1 MKKKIFKKRY
11 WLSITTVLIFSCLT
25 VLLYFYFNK
34 SITDQ
39 LENQL
44 QVTGEVAVRNFEL
57 SISKNLLYLENA
69 TQQMKGQSDLAQ
81 KWDSLSQRI
90 TGRNKNI
97 VFTALMDEKGDLMAN
112 YPNNL
117 MQDSITGL
125 RAFLNRELKNN
136 DSLNAPYVKWLE
148 QIDNETILL
157 VNLPLNN
164 QNPSKTLLAGVDM
177 EAELHAINGFL
188 KDYAFQL
195 KDETGKIIY
204 SRNALEM
211 ETSNDPFIFRSEL
224 FINEGAIHH
233 WSIDLLRQDAQI
245 YAHSFMVLDWMLVFG
260 ILISLLMGLL
270 FFFYLES
277 LQAIKNSELGNH
289 QLVQANIELDDQRK
303 KAQKASNA
311 KTEFLS
317 NMSHEIRTPL
327 NAILGICE
335 LLKTKK
341 SKAEK
346 ANYIDMMQESSKT
359 LLSLVNDVLAIDRI
373 ESGKEQ
379 LSKDRFQPCEIVE
392 NMITFYSPQIAGKKL
407 ELVKELK
414 RCNRNLVIGDRTK
427 FEQISLN
434 LFSNAIKFTHK
445 GSIHLICEEELIDDS
460 HMAIKLIIKDTGIGI
475 PVSQQETIFDQF
487 TQLDV
492 GIRKKHSGGGL
503 GLYITRQLVNLMNG
517 SLHVESKKGVGSQF
531 SVNIELPLAED
542 RKKVI
547 NEDFINKLKFLNL
560 NVLAVDDNKM
570 NMIILTKLLKNM
582 GMNTDTAYNGKEALE
597 QTAVKDYDIIFMDV
611 HMPEMDGYEAT
622 RHIRSSN
629 TNVLILGL
637 SADATT
643 SSAHEGLC
651 AGMNEYLTKPLDLHK
666 LANILME
673 HFENQ
678 LV

>member
-1 MKKKIFKKRY
+1 
-11 WLSITTVLIFSCLT
+11 
-25 VLLYFYFNK
+25 
-34 SITDQ
+34 
-39 LENQL
+39 LE
-44 QVTGEVAVRNFEL
+44 
-57 SISKNLLYLENA
+57 
-69 TQQMKGQSDLAQ
+69 
-81 KWDSLSQRI
+81 
-90 TGRNKNI
+90 
-97 VFTALMDEKGDLMAN
+97 
-112 YPNNL
+112 
-117 MQDSITGL
+117 
-125 RAFLNRELKNN
+125 
-136 DSLNAPYVKWLE
+136 
-148 QIDNETILL
+148 
-157 VNLPLNN
+157 N
-164 QNPSKTLLAGVDM
+164 QNPSKTLLAGLDM
-177 EAELHAINGFL
+177 DAELHAINGFL

-195 KDETGKIIY
+195 KDETGKVIY

-211 ETSNDPFIFRSEL
+211 ETPNDPFL
-224 FINEGAIHH
+224 FKSALVINEGAIHH
-233 WSIDLLRQDAQI
+233 WSIDLLRQDAQM
-245 YAHSFMVLDWMLVFG
+245 YAHSIMVLDWMLIFG

-270 FFFYLES
+270 LFFYLES
-277 LQAIKNSELGNH
+277 LQAIKNSELGNQ
-289 QLVQANIELDDQRK
+289 QLVRANIELDDQRK

-335 LLKTKK
+335 LLNTKK

-359 LLSLVNDVLAIDRI
+359 LLGLVNDVLAIDRI
-373 ESGKEQ
+373 ESGKEH

-392 NMITFYSPQIAGKKL
+392 NMISFYSPQIAGKKL

-414 RCNRNLVIGDRTK
+414 SCNRNLVIGDRTK

-445 GSIHLICEEELIDDS
+445 GSIHIICEEELIDDS
-460 HMAIKLIIKDTGIGI
+460 HMAIKLIIEDTGIGI
-475 PVSQQETIFDQF
+475 PVSKQEIIFDRF

-492 GIRKKHSGGGL
+492 GIRKKHPGGGL
-503 GLYITRQLVNLMNG
+503 GLYITRQLVHLMHG
-517 SLHVESKKGVGSQF
+517 GIHVKSTEGVGSQF
-531 SVNIELPLAED
+531 SVNFKLPLAED

-547 NEDFINKLKFLNL
+547 GEDFVYKLKSLNL

-582 GMNTDTAYNGKEALE
+582 GMNTDTAYDGKEALKR
-597 QTAVKDYDIIFMDV
+597 TAAKDYDIIFMDV

-622 RHIRSSN
+622 RHIRSTD

-643 SSAHEGLC
+643 CSAQEGLC
-651 AGMNEYLTKPLDLHK
+651 AGMNEYLTKPLDLEK
-666 LANILME
+666 LAIILME
-673 HFENQ
+673 HFESQ